1 MATRL
6 NKTMIADI
14 IAKAIKATTIEKEI
28 DEVKNELRM
37 RVHAYVKANTPPK
50 LLELAKQHPREWFVW
65 ATFVSTGY
73 DEQDR
78 HTNPLWHFK
87 STENEYYNP
96 NIDFEPVP
104 SSDGATYVRLP
115 LSIYK
120 DLGQRAKEIVER
132 RAELQDNLRAYLL
145 SRRTIEAAV
154 KDMPELE
161 PFVPKG
167 TANTGG
173 ALVAAS
179 NVAAL
184 LAKSGYPPG
193 NP

>member
-28 DEVKNELRM
+28 DEVKNELHT

-50 LLELAKQHPREWFVW
+50 LLELAKQHPREWFNW
-65 ATFVSTGY
+65 VSYVYTRLT
-73 DEQDR
+73 QDACR
-78 HTNPLWHFK
+78 ANPLWHFRGGDK
-87 STENEYYNP
+87 HNNP
-96 NIDFEPVP
+96 DIHFDPLP
-104 SSDGATYVRLP
+104 YASGTGAAECP
-115 LSIYK
+115 PSIYE
-120 DLGQRAKEIVER
+120 DLGLKAEEIMAR
-132 RAELQDNLRAYLL
+132 KAELQDNLRAYLL
-145 SRRTIEAAV
+145 SRRTIESAL

-167 TANTGG
+167 TGNTGG

-184 LAKSGYPPG
+184 LAKSGYPPS
-193 NP
+193 NT